1 VVARAQTISVLY
13 LNRRTKMVTKRKK
26 SKKLKKLEDE
36 HQYLDKKVAQLTK
49 DRLKDRSSESKD
61 ILTRLKRTKL
71 MIKDA
76 IARAKQT
83 LTK

>member
-1 VVARAQTISVLY
+1 MKL
-13 LNRRTKMVTKRKK
+13 TKRR

-36 HQYLDKKVAQLTK
+36 HAYLDKKVKQLTK

-61 ILTRLKRTKL
+61 ILNRLKRTKL

-76 IARAKQT
+76 IARARAT

>member
-1 VVARAQTISVLY
+1 MRL
-13 LNRRTKMVTKRKK
+13 TKRR
-26 SKKLKKLEDE
+26 SKKLKKLEEE
-36 HQYLDKKVAQLTK
+36 HAYLKKKVAQLTN

-76 IARAKQT
+76 IARAKAT

>member
-1 VVARAQTISVLY
+1 MRL
-13 LNRRTKMVTKRKK
+13 TKRR

-36 HQYLDKKVAQLTK
+36 HAYLKKKVAELTK
-49 DRLKDRSSESKD
+49 DSLKDRSSESKE

-76 IARAKQT
+76 IARAKAT

>member
-1 VVARAQTISVLY
+1 
-13 LNRRTKMVTKRKK
+13 MVTKRKK
-26 SKKLKKLEDE
+26 SKKLKKLEVE
-36 HQYLDKKVAQLTK
+36 HNYLDRKVAQLTK
-49 DRLKDRSSESKD
+49 DRLKDRSSESKEV
-61 ILTRLKRTKL
+61 LTRLKRTKL

>member
-1 VVARAQTISVLY
+1 MRL
-13 LNRRTKMVTKRKK
+13 TKRR
-26 SKKLKKLEDE
+26 SKKLKKLEEE
-36 HQYLDKKVAQLTK
+36 HAYLKKKVEQLTK
-49 DRLKDRSSESKD
+49 DRLKDRSTESKD

-76 IARAKQT
+76 IARARAT

>member
-1 VVARAQTISVLY
+1 
-13 LNRRTKMVTKRKK
+13 MVTKRKK

-49 DRLKDRSSESKD
+49 DRLKDRSSESKEV
-61 ILTRLKRTKL
+61 LTRLMRTKL

-76 IARAKQT
+76 IAKAKAT
-83 LTK
+83 LTR

>member
-1 VVARAQTISVLY
+1 MKIAK
-13 LNRRTKMVTKRKK
+13 RR
-26 SKKLKKLEDE
+26 SKKLKKLEEE
-36 HQYLDKKVAQLTK
+36 HAYLDKKVKELTK

-76 IARAKQT
+76 IARARAT

>member
-1 VVARAQTISVLY
+1 MKIKK
-13 LNRRTKMVTKRKK
+13 RR
-26 SKKLKKLEDE
+26 SKKLKKLEE
-36 HQYLDKKVAQLTK
+36 ERAYLDKKVKELTK

-76 IARAKQT
+76 IARARAT